1 MRSAVSINSMYS
13 RTLVGDEIVMW
24 SSAETTI
31 GWLGAWGD
39 VHPDLKRLHDRQYT
53 RLIPDQFGSDTHEYH
68 RHRVLLRELGHE
80 QEGDLRPGLWE
91 IPSFGSLT
99 IPIHDLVESGK
110 FAIVVPGAD
119 ARIRRWPFSSFLEL
133 TRMISDRFP
142 ELKIVLLGTTE
153 EKHLGGIDGSPTF
166 PAQVLDLRGKTALLD
181 IPVIINSAR
190 LVIGNETGPIHLAI
204 ALGIPSVA
212 IVGGGHYGRFMP
224 YGEPTTH
231 RTVTNYL
238 DCFHCDWHCSRKVPE
253 CIIDVP
259 VSQVWKELV
268 NMLERMGMP
277 FA

>member
-1 MRSAVSINSMYS
+1 
-13 RTLVGDEIVMW
+13 
-24 SSAETTI
+24 
-31 GWLGAWGD
+31 
-39 VHPDLKRLHDRQYT
+39 
-53 RLIPDQFGSDTHEYH
+53 
-68 RHRVLLRELGHE
+68 
-80 QEGDLRPGLWE
+80 
-91 IPSFGSLT
+91 
-99 IPIHDLVESGK
+99 
-110 FAIVVPGAD
+110 
-119 ARIRRWPFSSFLEL
+119 
-133 TRMISDRFP
+133 MISDRFP

-212 IVGGGHYGRFMP
+212 IVGGGHPDVPVVARSISNRP
-224 YGEPTTH
+224 PELKDWAPTIAA
-231 RTVTNYL
+231 VL
-238 DCFHCDWHCSRKVPE
+238 DLELHCSRKVPE

-277 FA
+277 CA